1 MASRVLWLLFSLWAV
16 FLPMFAFAAE
26 HNANDVKGYG
36 AIDERTDDNFIDWMG
51 MSREDFIRKY
61 PPGKVYAKGFLAST
75 IGSGNS
81 AMYALDGRDINVVQD
96 RKELSV
102 GMSVQLCDALP
113 GAIENGNPSAV
124 ILKRYLRFLKI
135 ARKVLNDKA
144 KSLMKKEDGLK
155 HEREL
160 YRRISLLSEARVM
173 FQLCLKGRG
182 DATDHEIEMIRIRL
196 GSAKNLINEG
206 KDRIRGY
213 KRDLKRK
220 RTNSWICLIA
230 SLVGMLLFVVSMCK
244 FRRVV

>member
-173 FQLCLKGRG
+173 FQLCLNAREGSSDVRIGMFESGRG
-182 DATDHEIEMIRIRL
+182 EATRSIKSL
-196 GSAKNLINEG
+196 KS
-206 KDRIRGY
+206 
-213 KRDLKRK
+213 DLQRQT
-220 RTNSWICLIA
+220 TNGWISLIA
-230 SLVGMLLFVVSMCK
+230 ILVNILAFMA
-244 FRRVV
+244 FRLRCWF